1 MPDHQGFNIIMRLSP
16 KHVIKRLILSNVS
29 VTRNMAASMSIFYEV
44 QLKCLGDNVLSRN
57 FSRRMIEEQTMGDA
71 IFLFPKE

>member
-1 MPDHQGFNIIMRLSP
+1 MPDHQGFNIYNASES
-16 KHVIKRLILSNVS
+16 HVIKRLILSNVS
-29 VTRNMAASMSIFYEV
+29 VTRNMAASMCIFYEV
-44 QLKCLGDNVLSRN
+44 QSKCLGDTALSRN